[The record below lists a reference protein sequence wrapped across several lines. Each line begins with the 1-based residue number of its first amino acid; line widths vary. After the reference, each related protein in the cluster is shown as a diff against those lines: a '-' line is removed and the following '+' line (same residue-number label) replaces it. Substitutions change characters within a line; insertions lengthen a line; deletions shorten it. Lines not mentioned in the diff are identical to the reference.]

1 MGVLK
6 GPVKLSNKFFRYSKM
21 SDIQSIVSGEKA
33 YPLKSKQV
41 KSFSCQESN
50 NFWGRSASDVG
61 LRWVGCVGVTL
72 WGADQD
78 LRGL

>member
-6 GPVKLSNKFFRYSKM
+6 SPVKLSNKIFRYSKM

-41 KSFSCQESN
+41 QSFSCQEN
-50 NFWGRSASDVG
+50 NSFWGRSASDVG
-61 LRWVGCVGVTL
+61 VKKQNVDDNGKRSYHGH
-72 WGADQD
+72 D
-78 LRGL
+78 